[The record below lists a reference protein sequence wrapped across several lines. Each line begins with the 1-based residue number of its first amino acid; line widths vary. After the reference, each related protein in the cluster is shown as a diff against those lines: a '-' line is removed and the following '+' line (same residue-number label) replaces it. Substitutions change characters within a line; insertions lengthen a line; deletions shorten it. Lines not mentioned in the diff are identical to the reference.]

1 MEKTDDTPDSDQ
13 DILILDLENQLTLL
27 EKDQDYLKKSLEKL
41 EKQESRF
48 YNIFKNSAVAIWE
61 EDFSEAY
68 KVLETLPCSTEEEYS
83 KYLDEHPELLQ
94 KLIDSIRIVDFNE
107 AAVKIFAAKNK
118 EHLLSSVDK
127 IFIRESFNTLRDQFV
142 TIATGGY
149 HYECET
155 IGRRLDGALFHILLT
170 VFFPD
175 KQGKSAFISM
185 MDITDRVERE
195 EQQAKLLQETVEQ
208 KKIADILMDITFSL
222 SSKTDQN
229 DILNTI
235 LEQIEEVVP
244 YSSANIML
252 LKNDKLIV
260 AGHRGYD
267 KFGAA
272 DFMTKFAEDIA
283 ISGAELTFR
292 DNNQTQI
299 IEDTNTSPYWKVFP
313 NTAYI
318 QSFLSMPIEWQGDII
333 GLLNLDSNKKAA
345 FSYKDTEKLETICH
359 AAAISL
365 QKASLFEQIEKEIEE
380 RKKTE
385 GILQTSLEEKELLL
399 QEIHHRVKNN
409 LTIII
414 ALINLQDAKLS
425 NPAEIE
431 LFEELS
437 QRIHSIALVHEKLYE
452 NHDLSSIDFYSYTHD
467 LINSIRAV
475 LVYRS
480 DIKIKIYI
488 PQNVYLGLDKL
499 IPLGLTLNELLTNS
513 LKYAFHES
521 GGEISVSLVIDERYY
536 TLTVSDNGVG
546 FPEDVLQGENKHLGL
561 ILVNSLVEQIK
572 GSVNYNNTNGASVI
586 IKFSDSENRN
596 G

>member
-1 MEKTDDTPDSDQ
+1 M
-13 DILILDLENQLTLL
+13 IDLENKLAML
-27 EKDQDYLKKSLEKL
+27 EEEQSYLKEGIEEL

-48 YNIFKNSAVAIWE
+48 YNMFKNSSVAIWE
-61 EDFSEAY
+61 EDFSGAY
-68 KVLETLPCSTEEEYS
+68 VVLEKLPCNTKKEYS
-83 KYLDEHPELLQ
+83 KYLDDHPGLL
-94 KLIDSIRIVDFNE
+94 KELIDKIKILDINE
-107 AAVKIFAAKNK
+107 AALTLLGVESK
-118 EHLLSSVDK
+118 EQLLSSLDK
-127 IFIRESFNTLRDQFV
+127 LFIKESFSVLRDQFA

-155 IGRRLDGALFHILLT
+155 MGRRFDGVEFHIFLT
-170 VFFPD
+170 AFFPD

-195 EQQAKLLQETVEQ
+195 RQQAKLLHETVEQ
-208 KKIADILMDITFSL
+208 KKIADILMDIAFSL

-229 DILNTI
+229 DILDTI

-252 LKNDKLIV
+252 IKNDRLIV
-260 AGHRGYD
+260 VRHKGYD

-272 DFMTKFAEDIA
+272 DFITKFAKDIA
-283 ISGAELTFR
+283 TKGAAIAFR
-292 DNNQTQI
+292 DSNQTQI
-299 IEDTNTSPYWKVFP
+299 IEDTNTSPGWKSFSE
-313 NTAYI
+313 TSYI
-318 QSFLSMPIEWQGDII
+318 KSFLSMPIEWHGDII
-333 GLLNLDSNKKAA
+333 GLLNLDSRKKVA
-345 FSYKDTEKLETICH
+345 FSWKDAEKLKTITH

-365 QKASLFEQIEKEIEE
+365 QKARLFEQIEKDIEE

-385 GILQTSLEEKELLL
+385 GILQISLEEKELLL
-399 QEIHHRVKNN
+399 QEIHHRVKNY

-452 NHDLSSIDFYSYTHD
+452 NHDLSSIDFYSYTYD

-480 DIKIKIYI
+480 DIKIKLDI
-488 PQNVYLGLDKL
+488 PQNVYFGLDKL

-513 LKYAFHES
+513 LKYAFPES
-521 GGEISVSLVIDERYY
+521 GGEISVSLITEDQSYILAVID
-536 TLTVSDNGVG
+536 NGIG
-546 FPEDVLQGENKHLGL
+546 YPGDILEGENTRLGL

-572 GSVNYNNTNGASVI
+572 GTVTLNNSGGASATI
-586 IKFSDSENRN
+586 RFSIPESHNE
-596 G
+596 